1 MHINYQH
8 ILLLLVTATLL
19 LTACDDDDQPANNPV
34 EITPA
39 EPNTVTF
46 SFGDEDVTFTET
58 EIEGSALVDEAN
70 PNQVQ
75 KLVISAERTPENQ
88 DGYALCI
95 EINDT
100 NVQPDTYPVQRDSA
114 NGAARLLMIEVDAQ
128 QQQLTSFT
136 PTGDGTL
143 NLETFN
149 SSTNTVTGNFI
160 SDFQNDAQTIL
171 DVTGAFNLTVFE
183 TDGFEDTGN
192 CAL

>member
-100 NVQPDTYPVQRDSA
+100 NIQPSAYPVQRDSA
-114 NGAARLLMIEVDAQ
+114 NGAADLLFIDISNQNQAI
-128 QQQLTSFT
+128 TTFN
-136 PTGDGTL
+136 PTGDGTVT
-143 NLETFN
+143 LETLSGN
-149 SSTNTVTGNFI
+149 SATGNFTADFESSSQTV
-160 SDFQNDAQTIL
+160 SDA
-171 DVTGAFNLTVFE
+171 TGAFNLSISQST
-183 TDGFEDTGN
+183 GFEDVGN
-192 CAL
+192 CEI